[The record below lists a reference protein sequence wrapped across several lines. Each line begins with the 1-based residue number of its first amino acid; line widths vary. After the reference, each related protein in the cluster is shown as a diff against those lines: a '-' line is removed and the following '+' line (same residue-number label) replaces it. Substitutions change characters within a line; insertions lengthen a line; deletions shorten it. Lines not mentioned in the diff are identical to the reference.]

1 MNHGFHGWA
10 LIGISQ
16 KHGVRTREAWQR
28 MGALS
33 GRRLFKP
40 TFKLAC
46 RWTSKNS
53 APFASRMTPLFTL
66 DAWPSTTLSEM
77 VPNLA
82 LGF

>member
-10 LIGISQ
+10 LIGMS
-16 KHGVRTREAWQR
+16 KEHGERAREAGLR
-28 MGALS
+28 LGKPS
-33 GRRLFKP
+33 GWRICKS

-53 APFASRMTPLFTL
+53 APFASRMTPLSTL
-66 DAWPSTTLSEM
+66 DDWPSTTLSEM
-77 VPNLA
+77 VANLA